1 MATVIKCKVDG
12 ISEDLELTGGLRFGF
27 ASQAIVTN
35 PTQKITFGP
44 VQVTPFEFA
53 IVEPKPEACKAL
65 VKWLADHEIKNS
77 VVFKISDQVLTA
89 KPREIKLEKACLQNY
104 TEEISETGFAITLEL
119 VGQKVTVNEVPVD
132 QTSQR

>member
-1 MATVIKCKVDG
+1 MATVIKCKIDG
-12 ISEDLELTGGLRFGF
+12 ITDELELTGGLSFGYN
-27 ASQAIVTN
+27 SQAIVNN

-44 VQVTPFEFA
+44 VQITPFSFSV
-53 IVEPKPEACKAL
+53 VEPKPEASKAL
-65 VKWLADHEIKNS
+65 VKWLADHEIKNT

-89 KPREIKLEKACLQNY
+89 KPREIKLEKACLESYNE
-104 TEEISETGFAITLEL
+104 TISETGFAITLSV

>member
-1 MATVIKCKVDG
+1 MATVIKCKIDG
-12 ISEDLELTGGLRFGF
+12 LSEELELTGGLKFGYT
-27 ASQAIVTN
+27 SQAIVNN

-44 VQVTPFEFA
+44 VQVSAFEFA
-53 IVEPKPEACKAL
+53 VVEPKPDAAKAL

-89 KPREIKLEKACLQNY
+89 KPREIKLEKACLEEYN
-104 TEEISETGFAITLEL
+104 EEISETGFAISLKI

>member
-1 MATVIKCKVDG
+1 MATVIKCKIDG
-12 ISEDLELTGGLRFGF
+12 ISDELELTGGLRFGYH
-27 ASQAIVTN
+27 SQAIVNN

-44 VQVTPFEFA
+44 VQVSSFDFA
-53 IVEPKPEACKAL
+53 VVEPKPESAKAL

-89 KPREIKLEKACLQNY
+89 KPREIKLEKACLEEYN
-104 TEEISETGFAITLEL
+104 EEISETGFAISLRIL
-119 VGQKVTVNEVPVD
+119 GQKVTVNEVPVD